1 MSDQRDMVVSL
12 MEGVEEIPEV
22 VMTAGV
28 PWNWESF
35 PDYLDAIG
43 SRPCDVDFAAQLPH
57 SPLRVYVM
65 GERGAKLEPPTEAD
79 LAEIRPLTA
88 AAPSAGPPGVP
99 SSRQL
104 AQPLHAGRPPPPL
117 FPP

>member
-1 MSDQRDMVVSL
+1 MGNCGVGFAPVRSDQRDMVVSL

-65 GERGAKLEPPTEAD
+65 GDRGPNPEPPPEAH
-79 LAEIRPLTA
+79 LAYLPRRTP
-88 AAPSAGPPGVP
+88 
-99 SSRQL
+99 
-104 AQPLHAGRPPPPL
+104 HAPPPP
-117 FPP
+117 